1 MVPEVAV
8 MVVEPA
14 AKALARPPLLIVAT
28 LELLELHFTELVMF
42 WVVPL
47 L

>member
-1 MVPEVAV
+1 MVA
-8 MVVEPA
+8 EPA
-14 AKALARPPLLIVAT
+14 ARALDRPLLLIVAM
-28 LELLELHFTELVMF
+28 LELLEPHFTELVMF